1 MELEDYTTENDAQ
14 VLYKDDTKIANA
26 GTFTIKNH
34 DHTLGNLLKTELLSD
49 VKNVLFSGYKKPHPL
64 ENSIRIKV

>member
-1 MELEDYTTENDAQ
+1 MELEDYETENDAQ

-34 DHTLGNLLKTELLSD
+34 DHTMGNLLKTELLSD
-49 VKNVLFSGYKKPHPL
+49 KKMYYFPGIKNLIL
-64 ENSIRIKV
+64 